1 MLPMLR
7 NRTLFPSLADE
18 FYGKDW
24 IPGFVNEQTGL
35 SIPAVNILEGKDDFK
50 IEVAIPGLKKED
62 FKLKVENDVLTISSE
77 KENQKEEKNGK
88 FMRKE
93 FCYSSFSRS
102 FVLSDG
108 VDPDKISA
116 SYKDGVLNVI
126 IPKKESVK
134 EKPVRQIN
142 IS

>member
-24 IPGFVNEQTGL
+24 PGFVNEQTGV
-35 SIPAVNILEGKDDFK
+35 SMPAVNIIEGKDDFK

-77 KENQKEEKNGK
+77 EENRKEEKNEK

-93 FCYSSFSRS
+93 FSYSSFSRS
-102 FVLSDG
+102 FILSDG
-108 VDPDKISA
+108 VDPDKINA
-116 SYKDGVLNVI
+116 FYKDGVLDVI
-126 IPKKESVK
+126 IPKKEAAK